1 MSEQKPNR
9 SKLRSEALVA
19 VATCFAA
26 IAAGLSVWTAWRQE
40 EATYRSQLYSKQV
53 DLIGPLYPVLVP
65 FAKVVFPNN
74 PSSEPYRH
82 LLNDGPTKS
91 DFIAQAAKVEA
102 ELNDKIGV
110 FYLTFPD
117 TVNDA
122 INNMIRGLDNMVTAL
137 KAPSPNEVLYSTGYY
152 MYTYSNNSL
161 YECIKV
167 VLRAGQPVT
176 ESVCSTPGAK
186 K

>member
-1 MSEQKPNR
+1 MSEQKSSR
-9 SKLRSEALVA
+9 SKLRSETLVA

-40 EATYRSQLYSKQV
+40 EATYKSQLYSKQV

-74 PSSEPYRH
+74 PNSEPYRH
-82 LLNDGPTKS
+82 LLGDGATKL

-122 INNMIRGLDNMVTAL
+122 INNMIRGLDDMVTAL
-137 KAPSPNEVLYSTGYY
+137 KAASPNEAQYLSGYN
-152 MYTYSNNSL
+152 MYTYYNNSL
-161 YECIKV
+161 YDCIKG

-176 ESVCSTPGAK
+176 ESACSTPGAK